1 MTATKATGDVAAT
14 SSPPALAAAELL
26 RRRDAEDS
34 LLHFTKYTFPTYRPD
49 PVHDLMA
56 STLDRVLAGEI
67 KRLMIFAPPQHGKSQ
82 LVSVHLPAFWLG
94 RRPNDPLII
103 TSYGSSLAERK
114 SREARN
120 LVESQEYRRIFE
132 GVTTAQDSR
141 AVNDWKLA
149 YPHRGGVL
157 AAGVGGPVTGAG
169 ALCGIIDDP
178 HKDWKETQSL
188 TVRNGVWEWWK
199 GTFRTRIWE
208 DGAVILI
215 MTRWHSDD
223 LAGRLLSSQADLWT
237 VLRLP
242 ALAETQDERDEA
254 NRRVGMP
261 LGQLDPLGRLP
272 GEALAPGRFSRET
285 LLEIKRDVGSL
296 VWSAEYQGSPTALEG
311 TVFKRDWFRTVGAAP
326 REARRVRYWDKAGTA
341 GGGAFTAGVLLAIDN
356 DNRVYIEDVQ
366 RGQWS
371 ALERETT
378 IAQTALQ
385 DAIKYGDVRW
395 REGGAEYDIWDYGVD
410 IWLEQEPGSSGKDSA
425 ESTLRNLIGFNARA
439 ETATGSK
446 DVRLEPF
453 RAQCEAKNVYLVQ
466 GPWIPAYL
474 DELAEIPNGTYR
486 DQSDATSG
494 AFNKATKTT
503 WLLA

>member
-1 MTATKATGDVAAT
+1 MAANT
-14 SSPPALAAAELL
+14 PQALAAAALL
-26 RRRDAEDS
+26 QRRDAEDN
-34 LLHFTKYTFPTYRPD
+34 LLPFTKYTFPTYKPD
-49 PVHDLMA
+49 PFHHLVA
-56 STLDRVLAGEI
+56 ETLDRVVAGDLR
-67 KRLMIFAPPQHGKSQ
+67 RLMIFAPPQHGKSQ

-103 TSYGSSLAERK
+103 TSYGGSLAERK

-120 LVESQEYRRIFE
+120 LVESAEYRRVFE
-132 GVTTAQDSR
+132 GVRTAQDSR
-141 AVNDWKLA
+141 AVNEWNLA
-149 YPHRGGVL
+149 YPMRGGVI

-169 ALCGIIDDP
+169 AMCGIIDDP
-178 HKDWKETQSL
+178 HKDWQEAQSL
-188 TVRNGVWEWWK
+188 TLRNRVWEWWK

-208 DGAVILI
+208 GGAVILI
-215 MTRWHSDD
+215 LTRWHADD
-223 LAGRLLSSQADLWT
+223 LAGRLLSDQADQWT

-254 NRRVGMP
+254 NRRMGLP
-261 LGQLDPLGRLP
+261 QGLPDPLGRQP
-272 GEALAPGRFSRET
+272 GEALAPSRFSREA
-285 LLEIKRDVGSL
+285 LLSIKRDVGSL
-296 VWSAEYQGSPTALEG
+296 VWSAEYQGSPTTLEG
-311 TVFKRDWFRTVGAAP
+311 TVFKREWFRYVGAAP

-341 GGGAFTAGVLLAIDN
+341 GGGAFSAGVLLAVDN

-371 ALERETT
+371 ALERET
-378 IAQTALQ
+378 IIKQTALQ
-385 DAIKYGDVRW
+385 DAIKHGDVRW
-395 REGGAEYDIWDYGVD
+395 RDNGVDYDIWDYGVD
-410 IWLEQEPGSSGKDSA
+410 IWMEQEPGSSGKDSA
-425 ESTLRNLIGFNARA
+425 DSTLRNLAGFNARA

-466 GPWIPAYL
+466 GSWIPAYL

-494 AFNKATKTT
+494 AFNKAIKQT